1 MQKLISHIYYNNTSK
16 RKPLVYMCV
25 SSPTISLITTS
36 SNSPRMNKLDQREL
50 TIWVEGNLDGD
61 YKDLDNISL
70 ITH

>member
-1 MQKLISHIYYNNTSK
+1 
-16 RKPLVYMCV
+16 
-25 SSPTISLITTS
+25 
-36 SNSPRMNKLDQREL
+36 MNKLDQREL